1 MFSSVKSFFVKY
13 KKFFYVLGILILS
26 VILILFV
33 LAQFASRGAAGIFN
47 REMARQQMLR
57 GTITVEKISANINGD
72 VVFENLLWLEPDGDV
87 ILSVPE
93 GSFHA
98 RPWDVIT
105 RNIKS
110 TTIQKLELKNALI
123 SVRFDEEMRLDFLK
137 QKRRP
142 KKKPGNVKKGK
153 AGKSPNVTG
162 SIGNINFNRG
172 GRRLRVNIGLN
183 NCRLEARY
191 RNRHYIMNN
200 VNMGM
205 RLFTSGVSRIN
216 MSTGKF
222 GGTMHGGGLSIAGTI
237 DFKKKTPEA
246 DLDVS
251 LRDVDPSSLGFGINI
266 HDLMTVV
273 AKIEGP
279 VTGPRGRGTV
289 KMKELN
295 LPALPFRDVVGDV
308 HYSNGVF
315 RFSDVHA
322 NVFGGSLTAR
332 GDYNMD
338 NRRYNIYGVGKKLDS
353 KRALREL
360 RFSCLVDLE
369 LTVRC
374 DGNPKNILAYGNFK
388 SGKGHYSI
396 IPFDSLE
403 GRFTNRFKELHI
415 YDAKIITPVATIT
428 TDAFSIVRGKLTM
441 KPVLITDP
449 DTGKVVTYK
458 RKSKKKAKKVR

>member
-1 MFSSVKSFFVKY
+1 M
-13 KKFFYVLGILILS
+13 LGILILS
-26 VILILFV
+26 AILILFI
-33 LAQFASRGAAGIFN
+33 LAQLASHAAASIFN
-47 REMARQQMLR
+47 REMAKQKMLR
-57 GTITVEKISANINGD
+57 GTITVETIRATINGD
-72 VVFENLLWLEPDGDV
+72 VFFEKLLWLEPGGDV

-93 GSFHA
+93 GFFHV

-105 RNIKS
+105 KNFKS
-110 TTIQKLELKNALI
+110 TTIQKLELKDALI
-123 SVRFDEEMRLDFLK
+123 TVRFDEEMRLDFLK

-142 KKKPGNVKKGK
+142 KKRSGNVKKGK
-153 AGKSPNVTG
+153 AVKSPDVAN
-162 SIGNINFNRG
+162 SIGKINFNRG
-172 GRRLRVNIGLN
+172 GRRLRVGIVLK

-191 RNRHYIMNN
+191 RKRHYIMNN
-200 VNMGM
+200 VNMDM
-205 RLFTSGVSRIN
+205 NLFTAGMSRIN

-222 GGTMHGGGLSIAGTI
+222 GGTMYGGGLSISGTI

-246 DLDVS
+246 DLDVC
-251 LRDVDPSSLGFGINI
+251 LRDVDPSSLGFGMNI

-289 KMKELN
+289 KLKELN
-295 LPALPFRDVVGDV
+295 LPALPFKNVIGDV
-308 HYSNGVF
+308 NYSNAFF

-322 NVFGGSLTAR
+322 NVFGGSLIAR

-338 NRRYNIYGVGKKLDS
+338 TRQYNIYGVGKQLDT
-353 KRALREL
+353 KRALKDL
-360 RFSCLVDLE
+360 RFSCRVDME

-374 DGNPKNILAYGNFK
+374 DGNPRNILVYGNFK
-388 SGKGHYSI
+388 SGKGHYSF

-415 YDAKIITPVATIT
+415 YDAKIITSAVTIT

-441 KPVLITDP
+441 KPVLITDN
-449 DTGKVVTYK
+449 DTGKVLTYK
-458 RKSKKKAKKVR
+458 RKSKKKTKKD